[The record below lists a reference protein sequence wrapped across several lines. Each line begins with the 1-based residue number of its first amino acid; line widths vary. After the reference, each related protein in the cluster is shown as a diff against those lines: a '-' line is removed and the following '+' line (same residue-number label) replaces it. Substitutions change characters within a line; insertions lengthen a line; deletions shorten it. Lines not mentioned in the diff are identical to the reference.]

1 MQIVGKIIAGV
12 IIAFLCIFVI
22 YEGYQLTLKIIQ
34 VVKDKKKKKVV
45 EPNNDSKI
53 DSNN

>member
-12 IIAFLCIFVI
+12 IIAFLCVFVI

-34 VVKDKKKKKVV
+34 LVKDKKNKKVV